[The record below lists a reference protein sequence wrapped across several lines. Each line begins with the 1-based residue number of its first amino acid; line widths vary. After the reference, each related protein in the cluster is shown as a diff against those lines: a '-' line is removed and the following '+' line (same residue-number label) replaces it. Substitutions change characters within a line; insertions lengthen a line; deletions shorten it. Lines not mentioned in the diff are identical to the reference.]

1 MLESEP
7 DAVLGPF
14 SSPGAQA
21 TPWASALAVL
31 GEAEVFW
38 LSTVRPDGRPHVT
51 PLLAA
56 WSLGGVCFTTGGQER
71 KARNLEH
78 NPRCVLTTG
87 TNALTGVDVVIEG
100 VASVVDER
108 SEREQAAA
116 DFERKYG
123 THLTSPEGAWYRLG
137 EAVIAGDTRLYRV
150 APTVGFAFGKL
161 PTSSQTRYTW
171 PRGDDNAFT
180 AAKGP
185 KRSRRTR

>member
-1 MLESEP
+1 MSDGEP

-31 GEAEVFW
+31 GAAEVFW

-56 WSLGGVCFTTGGQER
+56 WSLGGMCFTTGSEER
-71 KARNLEH
+71 KARNLGD

-108 SEREQAAA
+108 PQRAEAVG

-123 THLTSPEGAWYRLG
+123 THLTSPEGTWYGLA
-137 EAVIAGDTRLYRV
+137 EAVIAGDVRLYRV
-150 APTVGFAFGKL
+150 EPTVGFAFGKL

-171 PRGDDNAFT
+171 PGR
-180 AAKGP
+180 
-185 KRSRRTR
+185 

>member
-1 MLESEP
+1 MLDSEP

-14 SSPGAQA
+14 SSPDAHV

-31 GEAEVFW
+31 GEAQVFW

-51 PLLAA
+51 PLLAT
-56 WSLGGVCFTTGGQER
+56 WSLGGMCFTTGDQER
-71 KARNLEH
+71 KARNLAN
-78 NPRCVLTTG
+78 NPHCVLTTG

-100 VASVVDER
+100 VASAVDDR
-108 SEREQAAA
+108 SERERAVT

-123 THLTSPEGAWYRLG
+123 AHLTSPEGTWYRLG
-137 EAVIAGDTRLYRV
+137 EAVIAGAVRLFRV

-171 PRGDDNAFT
+171 P
-180 AAKGP
+180 
-185 KRSRRTR
+185 SR

>member
-1 MLESEP
+1 MLDSEP

-14 SSPGAQA
+14 SSPGARA

-56 WSLGGVCFTTGGQER
+56 WSLSGMCFTTGGQER
-71 KARNLEH
+71 KARNLER
-78 NPRCVLTTG
+78 NPRCALTTG

-108 SEREQAAA
+108 SGRERAVA

-123 THLTSPEGAWYRLG
+123 AHLTSPEGSWYRLG
-137 EAVIAGDTRLYRV
+137 EAVIAGDVRLYRV

-171 PRGDDNAFT
+171 P
-180 AAKGP
+180 
-185 KRSRRTR
+185 SR

>member
-1 MLESEP
+1 MSDHEP
-7 DAVLGPF
+7 HAVLGPF

-21 TPWASALAVL
+21 TPWATALAVL

-56 WSLGGVCFTTGGQER
+56 WSLGGLCFTTGSQER
-71 KARNLEH
+71 KALNLEH

-100 VASVVDER
+100 VASVVEEL
-108 SEREQAAA
+108 SERERAVA

-123 THLTSPEGAWYRLG
+123 AHLTSPEGTWYGLG
-137 EAVIAGDTRLYRV
+137 EAVVAGDVRLYRV
-150 APTVGFAFGKL
+150 APTAGFAFGKL
-161 PTSSQTRYTW
+161 PTSSQTRYSW
-171 PRGDDNAFT
+171 P
-180 AAKGP
+180 
-185 KRSRRTR
+185 SR